1 MNTHSKRG
9 PERAATGPVH
19 ARGAPAQGAAE
30 ANRKLSGLA
39 LVWAV
44 LAVPGMLVAA
54 GPEPVDLGS
63 AGPFAILA
71 ASAITS
77 TGGGTLVG
85 DVGLS
90 PTTGA
95 AITGLLT
102 NQVRGTLYA
111 VDTGGPAGS
120 VAAPGLLATA
130 KVDLAVAYYE
140 AAARTNADIVWPAGG
155 EIGGMTLGPGLYKFA
170 STVNIAGADVTL
182 TGDVDDVWIFQV
194 GTALTMGSG
203 IQVVLAGRAQA
214 RNIFWQVGSSATL
227 GTSSRFKGTLLADQ
241 SITMDTGC
249 VVEGRALARV
259 AAVTFNGQSIGL
271 PQPAAPRF
279 TAIFRP
285 TTDAAT
291 VVLETTPYCPL
302 TLKACPDLLLA
313 NWTRLVTATP
323 TATPWT
329 YTDLTETAAVTQRF
343 YRAYITAERDPY
355 QRP

>member
-1 MNTHSKRG
+1 MNTQKKR
-9 PERAATGPVH
+9 
-19 ARGAPAQGAAE
+19 
-30 ANRKLSGLA
+30 GLA
-39 LVWAV
+39 LVWGV
-44 LAVPGMLVAA
+44 LALPGVLVAA
-54 GPEPVDLGS
+54 GPAPVDVGS
-63 AGPFAILA
+63 AAPFAILA
-71 ASAITS
+71 ASAVTS
-77 TGGGTLVG
+77 TGGGIING

-102 NQVRGTLYA
+102 NQVHGTVYA
-111 VDTGGPAGS
+111 VDAGGPAGS
-120 VAAPGLLATA
+120 VAAPALLAAA
-130 KVDLAVAYYE
+130 KVDLSVAYE
-140 AAARTNADIVWPAGG
+140 DAAARTNPVTVWPAGG
-155 EIGGMTLGPGLYKFA
+155 ELGGMTLGPGLYTFT
-170 STVNIAGADVTL
+170 STAYITGADVTL

-194 GTALTMGSG
+194 GSALTLGSG
-203 IQVVLAGRAQA
+203 IQVVLAGRAQP

-227 GTSSRFKGTLLADQ
+227 GTSSSFKGTLLADQ
-241 SITMDTGC
+241 SITMDTGS

-259 AAVTFNGQSIGL
+259 AAVTFNGQRIGL

-285 TTDAAT
+285 ATDAAT

-329 YTDLTETAAVTQRF
+329 YTDLTATAAVTQRF
-343 YRAYITAERDPY
+343 YRAYITTERAPY
-355 QRP
+355 QGP